1 MNNKRKKI
9 PRQGIELLIIA
20 GLSIIVFIIASR
32 FDIMEKIFFFSQK
45 FEKFELD
52 EIITVF
58 IFLSFSLILYTW
70 RRKKEFLNSH
80 AIMEKKNEK
89 LKAALSEIRQL
100 KGIIPICAS
109 CKMIRDDQGYWHQV
123 EVYVQEHTDA
133 DFSHGL
139 CPECSKKIYPDHYK
153 EKKKT

>member
-32 FDIMEKIFFFSQK
+32 FDILEKIFFFSQK